1 MPKSVPSDAP
11 TGTRLST
18 GELRNESQMLY
29 VPSAVRFCCLAAEV
43 RHHGNKTCFCSWQRC
58 SETSGVS
65 YMLYPFRVLGR
76 VTLMRTR

>member
-29 VPSAVRFCCLAAEV
+29 VPSAVRFC
-43 RHHGNKTCFCSWQRC
+43 SWQWC
-58 SETSGVS
+58 LETSGVS